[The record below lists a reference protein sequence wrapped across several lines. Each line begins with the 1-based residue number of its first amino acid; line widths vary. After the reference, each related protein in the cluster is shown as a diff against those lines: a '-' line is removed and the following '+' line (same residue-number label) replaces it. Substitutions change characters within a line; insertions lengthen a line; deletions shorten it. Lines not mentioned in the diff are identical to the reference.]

1 MKNKLFLTG
10 LTGVLLLFL
19 TPLWGQ
25 SPTLN
30 LQYKDT
36 PVVQVL
42 EDLESKTNY
51 SFVYQKQVLA
61 GVPGLQINQVPEN
74 VRFNYAYYPVVFDG
88 WKYPRDEVYAR
99 LAEQDIIARKYFYP
113 LTNAFECYQGV
124 PGFDP
129 QDTPVAAH
137 IADRVLTLPMYAD
150 LPLEKV
156 DQICDIILG

>member
-61 GVPGLQINQVPEN
+61 GVPGLTCSMNNVTLNQALDEICGRLGLTYEIVHQNIVIRKLEEDASFANLVSGTVTDTEGEPL
-74 VRFNYAYYPVVFDG
+74 VGVTVHDTSSGLYATTDANG
-88 WKYPRDEVYAR
+88 A
-99 LAEQDIIARKYFYP
+99 
-113 LTNAFECYQGV
+113 
-124 PGFDP
+124 
-129 QDTPVAAH
+129 
-137 IADRVLTLPMYAD
+137 
-150 LPLEKV
+150 
-156 DQICDIILG
+156 